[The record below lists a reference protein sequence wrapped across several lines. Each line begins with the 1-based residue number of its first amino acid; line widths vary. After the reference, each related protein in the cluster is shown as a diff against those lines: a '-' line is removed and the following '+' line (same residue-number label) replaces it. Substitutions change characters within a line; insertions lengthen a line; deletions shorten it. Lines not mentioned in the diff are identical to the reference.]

1 MALGLFASLII
12 GLIIRTAGQ
21 QFNIEFLVSAGQVAM
36 DMMGPAIGV
45 AIAYGLKAPPL
56 VMFASVAAGAF
67 GAESGGPAGA
77 YIAALLATEIGKLV
91 SGSTKVDI
99 IVTPLV
105 TILTGFFAAEYL
117 GVFIDQGLVV
127 FGELVNWSVEQ
138 NPFWMG
144 VLVAA
149 LMGMALTAPIS
160 SAAIAIMIGLEGLA
174 AGAATVGCSAQMI
187 GFAVSSYRENGMGGL
202 IAQGIGTS
210 MLQIANVIKNPMI
223 LIPPTLS
230 GALLAPFATMLFQLQ
245 NNPEG
250 AGMGTAGLVGQIFTF
265 TTMGFSWEI
274 LGYVVF
280 LHFIGPAISCLVIS
294 EYLRKKKLIQ
304 FGDMKLKAG

>member
-56 VMFASVAAGAF
+56 VMFASVAAGSF

-99 IVTPLV
+99 IVTPLA
-105 TILTGFFAAEYL
+105 TILAGFFAAEYL

-187 GFAVSSYRENGMGGL
+187 GFAVSSYRENGIGGL

-304 FGDMKLKAG
+304 FGDMKLKAE